1 VTNAER
7 SSFNDLR
14 SPSILASILE
24 KGLIHVMNVKSPS
37 ATVALLPD
45 IGEIRRKPE
54 IDVSRRIHTGKRPY
68 ACIHP
73 GCGKTFTRWHVGN
86 CRLTIGGPP

>member
-14 SPSILASILE
+14 LPSILGSILE
-24 KGLIHVMNVKSPS
+24 KGHIHVMNVKSPS

-45 IGEIRRKPE
+45 IGEIRRK
-54 IDVSRRIHTGKRPY
+54 S
-68 ACIHP
+68 
-73 GCGKTFTRWHVGN
+73 
-86 CRLTIGGPP
+86 